1 MTRIVYVNGQFV
13 PESEAHISV
22 FDRGFLFADGVYEVS
37 SVLDGGLVDNAS
49 HLARLERSLGELGM
63 TSPASPDEIVRA
75 QKELIARNDLDEGI
89 VYLQITR
96 GPADRDFAY
105 PAEPTPTLVM
115 FTQKKALVDNPAARG
130 ITIITVPE
138 LRWQRRDVKTVGL
151 LAASMAKQA
160 ALDAGADDAWM
171 VEDGFVTEGTSN
183 NAWIVTGGGV
193 VVTRHLGNEILHGI
207 TRAVVLRLARE
218 RQITIEERPFTVE
231 EGERRGGSIHHQR
244 LGVRPPRDRHR
255 RRDDRGRQTRPDHE
269 PSARDLH
276 RGRARERRLTVV
288 SAPANAVWQPPP
300 GVRQRRLA
308 AASVPAKRRLRAAS
322 VGRVRHRFERRRGH
336 RSAPMQIA
344 GELALEGIRD

>member
-105 PAEPTPTLVM
+105 PAEPKPTLVM
-115 FTQKKALVDNPAARG
+115 FTQKKALVDNPLAARG
-130 ITIITVPE
+130 ITILTVPE

-160 ALDAGADDAWM
+160 A
-171 VEDGFVTEGTSN
+171 
-183 NAWIVTGGGV
+183 
-193 VVTRHLGNEILHGI
+193 
-207 TRAVVLRLARE
+207 
-218 RQITIEERPFTVE
+218 
-231 EGERRGGSIHHQR
+231 
-244 LGVRPPRDRHR
+244 
-255 RRDDRGRQTRPDHE
+255 DDRATRMP
-269 PSARDLH
+269 
-276 RGRARERRLTVV
+276 G
-288 SAPANAVWQPPP
+288 ANNSDA
-300 GVRQRRLA
+300 LA
-308 AASVPAKRRLRAAS
+308 CQFAS
-322 VGRVRHRFERRRGH
+322 VGQGLRRRP
-336 RSAPMQIA
+336 RILAKSAVDFVYLTQA
-344 GELALEGIRD
+344 E